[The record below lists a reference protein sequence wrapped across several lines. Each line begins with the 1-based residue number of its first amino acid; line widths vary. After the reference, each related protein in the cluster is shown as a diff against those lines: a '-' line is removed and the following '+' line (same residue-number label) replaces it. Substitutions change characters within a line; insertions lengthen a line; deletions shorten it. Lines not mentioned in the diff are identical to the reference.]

1 MASAVTGSLSR
12 PIRVHSLVPA
22 QAATAL
28 INIRASTSRR
38 PLFLPCRPPP
48 LPLPTWWIGQVESA
62 NMGGN
67 KDPRFPDL
75 LLIVFSIPSDIPTSF
90 SAVFLKLN
98 GAKHT

>member
-1 MASAVTGSLSR
+1 
-12 PIRVHSLVPA
+12 
-22 QAATAL
+22 
-28 INIRASTSRR
+28 
-38 PLFLPCRPPP
+38 
-48 LPLPTWWIGQVESA
+48 VESA